1 MLYAEINGTTL
12 ILYPYGFAQL
22 QAQNPYTNYGSNQ
35 DVAYWF
41 PQTNAQTTG
50 NNGVYASSGGFTLG
64 ATALTTTN
72 IATATYIFLAIA

>member
-1 MLYAEINGTTL
+1 MKK
-12 ILYPYGFAQL
+12 
-22 QAQNPYTNYGSNQ
+22 SS
-35 DVAYWF
+35 
-41 PQTNAQTTG
+41 TNAQVTG